1 MTEQQSSYRQIMKA
15 TSIFGGVQVFNVI
28 ISIIRS
34 KVIAVLLGPA
44 GMGIASLLKSTTDLI
59 GSLSNMGLKAS
70 AVRNIATAYGS
81 GDAEKVGG
89 VVSVFR
95 RLVWITGILGTL
107 ITLILAPWLSEITFG
122 NRDYTLGF
130 MWISVTLLFTQL
142 NDGQLAILQG
152 LRRLKSLAKANL
164 AGTASALVISIP
176 VYYFF
181 RLKGIVPA
189 IIITAGTT
197 LFFSW
202 FFARKIIINRIV
214 ITKKLFKTEG
224 ADMLRMGVML
234 SLSSMI
240 GLGTS
245 YIIRI
250 FISHK
255 GGVEQVGL
263 YNAGFSFINSY
274 VGMVFTA
281 MGTDYFPRLSG
292 LVHDRKKLMTTVN
305 NQAEVA
311 LLLLAPIITIF
322 LVFINWVVILFY
334 SSEFTEVNNMI
345 HYAALGIFF
354 KAISW
359 PISYIF
365 IAKGHTR
372 LFFFSELIANLY
384 FLLLNI
390 IGYTYGG
397 LDGLGISFIVNFF
410 LYFVQVFVIAKVKYD
425 FFYNKEFFKIF
436 TIQFI
441 TGILCFINVKLLV
454 SPLVYIIGSIMIIF
468 SVIYSLKE
476 LNKRMDLKSLLTER
490 FVKNDR

>member
-1 MTEQQSSYRQIMKA
+1 
-15 TSIFGGVQVFNVI
+15 
-28 ISIIRS
+28 
-34 KVIAVLLGPA
+34 
-44 GMGIASLLKSTTDLI
+44 
-59 GSLSNMGLKAS
+59 
-70 AVRNIATAYGS
+70 
-81 GDAEKVGG
+81 
-89 VVSVFR
+89 
-95 RLVWITGILGTL
+95 
-107 ITLILAPWLSEITFG
+107 
-122 NRDYTLGF
+122 
-130 MWISVTLLFTQL
+130 
-142 NDGQLAILQG
+142 
-152 LRRLKSLAKANL
+152 
-164 AGTASALVISIP
+164 
-176 VYYFF
+176 
-181 RLKGIVPA
+181 
-189 IIITAGTT
+189 
-197 LFFSW
+197 
-202 FFARKIIINRIV
+202 
-214 ITKKLFKTEG
+214 
-224 ADMLRMGVML
+224 
-234 SLSSMI
+234 
-240 GLGTS
+240 
-245 YIIRI
+245 
-250 FISHK
+250 
-255 GGVEQVGL
+255 
-263 YNAGFSFINSY
+263 
-274 VGMVFTA
+274 
-281 MGTDYFPRLSG
+281 
-292 LVHDRKKLMTTVN
+292 
-305 NQAEVA
+305 
-311 LLLLAPIITIF
+311 
-322 LVFINWVVILFY
+322 
-334 SSEFTEVNNMI
+334 MI